1 MLMPQIRKK
10 ITESADYSQSPL
22 GAPSFQHTAVKTIYP
37 RGVSTLTERQ
47 ALSWQLGLL
56 NKFCLWQVHPCFK
69 ELPRNLHSYIEGGLC

>member
-1 MLMPQIRKK
+1 MPQIRKK

-22 GAPSFQHTAVKTIYP
+22 GAPNFQHTAVKTIFP

-56 NKFCLWQVHPCFK
+56 NKF
-69 ELPRNLHSYIEGGLC
+69 